1 VVPAYFLF
9 ECAEQALET
18 IALEYRRILRAPHGQ
33 LAANAEVDDSPAGIA
48 RMQQIFENDRLTVGL
63 YQFAVHE
70 QRALRCGLL

>member
-33 LAANAEVDDSPAGIA
+33 KRDQRRPRRSSGAMMPA
-48 RMQQIFENDRLTVGL
+48 DRFPAFWEWMG
-63 YQFAVHE
+63 
-70 QRALRCGLL
+70 RAD